1 MTLSIN
7 PASMQDVTAI
17 HSLTS
22 QLGYHAAL
30 EQSKQW
36 LEQMLHSQQHCVFV
50 AKRGDKT
57 LGWLAVE
64 QRLFLESGF
73 KAEITGLV
81 VSEDE
86 RRIGVGRELVMQA
99 KTWAANHQ
107 LTELVVRSNI
117 SREHSHLFYQRIG
130 FHHQKTSHQ
139 YQMELPR
146 ETE

>member
-1 MTLSIN
+1 
-7 PASMQDVTAI
+7 
-17 HSLTS
+17 
-22 QLGYHAAL
+22 
-30 EQSKQW
+30 
-36 LEQMLHSQQHCVFV
+36 MLHSQQHCVFV

-146 ETE
+146 ESE